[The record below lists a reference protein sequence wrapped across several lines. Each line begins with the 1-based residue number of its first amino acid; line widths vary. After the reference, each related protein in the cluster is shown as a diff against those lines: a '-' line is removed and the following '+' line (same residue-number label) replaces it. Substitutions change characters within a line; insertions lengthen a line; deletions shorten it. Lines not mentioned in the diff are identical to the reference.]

1 MSAYQVDE
9 NTIYDVIHL
18 IRKSYGSGPHYEEK
32 QELKKMSEC
41 APFKLFDDL
50 VKLNIYSLKNIYS
63 DYKSMII
70 PMKFNWTA
78 FSRRI
83 NMANDF
89 QFFKSTQCFTYQSC
103 EGKAG
108 SKKLYKLVHSFEQEF
123 ATKLV
128 DRMPEYQQ
136 ASWGA
141 A

>member
-9 NTIYDVIHL
+9 NTIYDVLHL
-18 IRKSYGSGPHYEEK
+18 IRKSYGSGPYYEEK
-32 QELKKMSEC
+32 QEMKLMVVNR
-41 APFKLFDDL
+41 PFTLFDNL
-50 VKLNIYSLKNIYS
+50 VKLNIYSLKNRYS
-63 DYKSMII
+63 DYKKMIR

-78 FSRRI
+78 YGRRI

-108 SKKLYKLVHSFEQEF
+108 NKKLYKLVHAFEQEF
-123 ATKLV
+123 ATQLV
-128 DRMPEYQQ
+128 DKMPEYQQ

>member
-18 IRKSYGSGPHYEEK
+18 IRKSYGCGPHYEEK
-32 QELKKMSEC
+32 QELKKMVEC

-50 VKLNIYSLKNIYS
+50 VKLNIYSLKNRYS
-63 DYKSMII
+63 DYKKMIR

-89 QFFKSTQCFTYQSC
+89 QFYTTANKESVEQQLIALIHNPRFLC
-103 EGKAG
+103 A
-108 SKKLYKLVHSFEQEF
+108 SF
-123 ATKLV
+123 
-128 DRMPEYQQ
+128 
-136 ASWGA
+136 S
-141 A
+141 

>member
-18 IRKSYGSGPHYEEK
+18 IRKSYGCGPHYEEK
-32 QELKKMSEC
+32 QELKKMVEC

-50 VKLNIYSLKNIYS
+50 VKLNIYSLKNRYS
-63 DYKSMII
+63 DYKKMIR

-78 FSRRI
+78 YSRRI
-83 NMANDF
+83 NMATDF

-108 SKKLYKLVHSFEQEF
+108 SKKLYKLVHAFEQEF
-123 ATKLV
+123 ATQL
-128 DRMPEYQQ
+128 MSQIPQYQS

>member
-9 NTIYDVIHL
+9 NTIYDVLHL
-18 IRKSYGSGPHYEEK
+18 IRKSYGSGPYYEEK
-32 QELKKMSEC
+32 QEMKLMVVNR
-41 APFKLFDDL
+41 PFKLFDDL
-50 VKLNIYSLKNIYS
+50 VKLNIFSLKNRYS
-63 DYKSMII
+63 DYKKMIR

-78 FSRRI
+78 YSRRI
-83 NMANDF
+83 NMATDF

-108 SKKLYKLVHSFEQEF
+108 NKKLYKLVQAFELEF
-123 ATKLV
+123 AAQLMSQV
-128 DRMPEYQQ
+128 PQYQN

>member
-32 QELKKMSEC
+32 QELKKMVEC

-50 VKLNIYSLKNIYS
+50 VKLNIYSLKNRYR
-63 DYKSMII
+63 DYKKMIR

-78 FSRRI
+78 YGRRI
-83 NMANDF
+83 NMATDF

-108 SKKLYKLVHSFEQEF
+108 SKKLYKLVHAFEQEF
-123 ATKLV
+123 ATQLV
-128 DRMPEYQQ
+128 DRMPEYQN